1 MSLRFFGWFAGQHK
15 PSRPGLHQPA
25 ISFRKSAG
33 ERKIEPRVS
42 DHTTPAGANR
52 GRIGEAVPRRE
63 DARLLTGK
71 GRYSDDINAEG
82 QLHAAVLRSPH
93 GHAEIRAIDAA
104 AARAMPGV
112 VAVYTAADLAAEG
125 VTGLPHGA
133 VPLQAVAFDKP
144 AFGANPGSFAFDEP
158 QPILATGRVRHV
170 GEAVALVVAETA
182 AMARD
187 AAEMIEVEYD
197 ALPAVVGVLEATAE
211 GAPLLY
217 EQMPGNL
224 GVIDQLGDAEA
235 VASAFAIAAHV
246 VEHRFVNKRI
256 VNAQMEPRACLA
268 RHDAETGVTWLHAGS
283 QGVMRQRMQLAK
295 ALGLEP
301 DALRLTSFD
310 VGGGFGPRTM
320 LYPEFVAVT
329 WAARKLGRA
338 VKWTGDRT
346 EAFVSDYQAR
356 DLVTDAAMA
365 FDAEGRALGMRV
377 TLLGNAGAYAVSY
390 VPLSNGA
397 YLTTTVYDI
406 PAVHVTIRGAM
417 TNTVPTCPYRG
428 AGRPEA
434 VHTIERLFDLAAD
447 RIGLDRVEIR
457 RRNLIPPSGM
467 PRVTPTGLPYDCGE
481 FEVAMDKALALG
493 DWAGFAARKEESAA
507 RGKMRGIGISN
518 YVESPVGAPVERV
531 EVTVD
536 PAGRLN
542 VVAGT
547 QSTGQGHETSFAQ
560 AIGTILGVDYDKV
573 DLVTGDSAVVQMGGG
588 THSDRSMRIAGTL
601 LVRAGEAIIEQGR
614 EVAGRVLEAAIGDI
628 EFTDGAF
635 RITGTDRA
643 LTLFEA
649 AEHAKGALASEQRFR
664 GRIPAFPNGCAV
676 AEVEVDPETGIV
688 TLCGYATIDDPG
700 TVINPLIVEGQTH
713 GGIAQG
719 AGQAL
724 REDCLY
730 EPGTGQMLTG
740 SFLDYGPLRA
750 DDLPSFRVA
759 EHVVPS
765 PGNPLGVK
773 GGGEGGITP
782 ALAVIVNAAVD
793 ALRPLGVTHLE
804 MPLTPH
810 RVWQAI
816 RAAKG

>member
-1 MSLRFFGWFAGQHK
+1 MGD
-15 PSRPGLHQPA
+15 P
-25 ISFRKSAG
+25 
-33 ERKIEPRVS
+33 
-42 DHTTPAGANR
+42 
-52 GRIGEAVPRRE
+52 VPRRE

-71 GRYSDDINAEG
+71 GLYSDDVNAPG

-93 GHAEIRAIDAA
+93 AHARIGAIDAA
-104 AARAMPGV
+104 AALAFPGT
-112 VAVYTAADLAAEG
+112 VAVLTAADLAEDG
-125 VTGLPHGA
+125 IGGIPHGA
-133 VPLQAVAFDKP
+133 NPLHATDVSRAAFEP
-144 AFGANPGSFAFDEP
+144 EHGATVFDEP
-158 QPILATGRVRHV
+158 QPVLAAGRVRHV

-182 AMARD
+182 AAARE
-187 AAEMIEVEYD
+187 AAELVDVEYE
-197 ALPAVVGVLEATAE
+197 ALPAVVGVLPATAE
-211 GAPLLY
+211 GAPLLH
-217 EQMPGNL
+217 EGAPGNL
-224 GVIDQLGDAEA
+224 GVVAELGDAAATEA
-235 VASAFAIAAHV
+235 AFARAAHV

-256 VNAQMEPRACLA
+256 VNAQMEPRAALGEF
-268 RHDAETGVTWLHAGS
+268 DAASGVCTLRAGG
-283 QGVMRQRMQLAK
+283 QGVMRQRMQLAA
-295 ALGLEP
+295 ALGMP
-301 DALRLTSFD
+301 PASVRVVSGD

-320 LYPEFVAVT
+320 LYPEFVLAV
-329 WAARKLGRA
+329 WAAKRLGRS
-338 VKWTGDRT
+338 VKWSGDRS

-365 FDAEGRALGMRV
+365 FDADGRALAMRV
-377 TLLGNAGAYAVSY
+377 RLLGNAGAYSVSY

-406 PAVHVTIRGAM
+406 PAVHVRILGAM

-434 VHTIERLFDLAAD
+434 VHTIERLFDLAAA
-447 RIGLDRVEIR
+447 RLGLDRVEIR

-481 FEVAMDKALALG
+481 FETVMDKAIALG
-493 DWAGFAARKEESAA
+493 DWAGFEARRAGAER
-507 RGKMRGIGISN
+507 RGRLRGIGIAN

-536 PAGRLN
+536 PAGRLR

-560 AIGTILGVDYDKV
+560 AIGHVLGVDYEAV
-573 DLVTGDSAVVQMGGG
+573 DLVTGDTDIVRGGGG

-601 LVRAGEAIIEQGR
+601 MVRAGEAIVEQGKQ
-614 EVAGRVLEAAIGDI
+614 VAAQVLEAALDDI
-628 EFTDGAF
+628 EFADGAF
-635 RITGTDRA
+635 RVAGTDRR

-649 AEHAKGALASEQRFR
+649 AGHAPDGLGSEQDFR

-676 AEVEVDPETGIV
+676 AEVEIDPDTGEL

-719 AGQAL
+719 AGQAM
-724 REDCLY
+724 REDCIY
-730 EPGTGQMLTG
+730 DAESGQMLTG
-740 SFLDYGPLRA
+740 SFMDYGPLRA

-793 ALRPLGVTHLE
+793 ALSPCGVTHLE
-804 MPLTPH
+804 MPLTPE
-810 RVWQAI
+810 RLW
-816 RAAKG
+816 RAMQGGAG